1 MPQRVTR
8 SAVLVALVLGL
19 AACLIV
25 VRYVATTQETPA
37 AIGARDEPR
46 LETARPTP
54 AAGAPAA
61 EPHDRSVRDVTPQGV
76 SRVFMPPPAPGSKR
90 VPTAAAIR
98 ISQAGVA
105 LNGEIRGEGGT
116 VRLYGI
122 AFPDAKRICT
132 TEAGERWA
140 CGRRAYIAL
149 HNRIAFEEVGCEP
162 RTTTEPPQ
170 AECHVGDANLA
181 AWLLAEGL
189 AQLAPDVTDKDLVAA
204 EAAAKNAKRGLWS
217 DSSTGAAGSAQR
229 P

>member
-19 AACLIV
+19 AACLII

-54 AAGAPAA
+54 AAS

-90 VPTAAAIR
+90 GPTAAAIR

-189 AQLAPDVTDKDLVAA
+189 AQLAPEITDNDLVAA

-217 DSSTGAAGSAQR
+217 DSGAAAAPSAQR

>member
-1 MPQRVTR
+1 MRQAVRRVF
-8 SAVLVALVLGL
+8 VALVLGL
-19 AACLIV
+19 AAGLIV
-25 VRYVATTQETPA
+25 VRYFATTQEMPA
-37 AIGARDEPR
+37 AISARDEQR

-54 AAGAPAA
+54 AAGEPAA

-76 SRVFMPPPAPGSKR
+76 SRVFMPPPAAGSKR
-90 VPTAAAIR
+90 VPTVAAIR

-116 VRLYGI
+116 ARLYGV

-149 HNRIAFEEVGCEP
+149 HNRIAFEEVSCEP
-162 RTTTEPPQ
+162 RATTEPPQ
-170 AECHVGDANLA
+170 ADCHVGDANLA

-189 AQLAPDVTDKDLVAA
+189 AQLAPDVTDKELVAA

-217 DSSTGAAGSAQR
+217 DSGAAAAPSAQR

>member
-25 VRYVATTQETPA
+25 VRYVATTQETPT
-37 AIGARDEPR
+37 AIGAKDEPR
-46 LETARPTP
+46 LDTARPTP

-76 SRVFMPPPAPGSKR
+76 SRVFMPPPAPGGKR
-90 VPTAAAIR
+90 VTTAIR
-98 ISQAGVA
+98 ISHAGVA

-116 VRLYGI
+116 VRIYGI

-149 HNRIAFEEVGCEP
+149 HNRIALEEVSCEP
-162 RTTTEPPQ
+162 RATTEPAQ

-189 AQLAPDVTDKDLVAA
+189 AQLAPEVTDKDLIAA

-217 DSSTGAAGSAQR
+217 DSGAAAAPSAQR